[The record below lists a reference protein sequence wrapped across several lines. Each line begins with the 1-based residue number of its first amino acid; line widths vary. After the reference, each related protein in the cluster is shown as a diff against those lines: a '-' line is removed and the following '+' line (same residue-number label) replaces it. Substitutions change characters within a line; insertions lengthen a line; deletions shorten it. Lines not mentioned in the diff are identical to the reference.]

1 MIPEKYRLK
10 NTIKYPTSIII
21 GGLNKLGLEIA
32 DSLIEQGGYVIIVDT
47 YTPEADAKLS
57 VFSNSA
63 LVSFLD
69 YTAIPHID
77 EDIRRLDYI
86 FYFQHQSED
95 LNKKISTSE
104 FLNLSNYL
112 DASLNLAKKFNAK
125 FLLTTSIKAHQLIL
139 SRQDLNLEFGYGTS
153 SSRHT
158 IYTEMELQKYAES
171 LAIEYFERD
180 KLDTR
185 IIRLGELIG
194 DGIDF
199 NDSTAFSEILLDAVT
214 NNQIRL
220 RKDGLD
226 TEWYVNI
233 LDAAYGIIKAQFSRV
248 TTGEIYSLTYETP
261 FTNLSVAYKIQEYDS
276 DVREIVFIDE
286 TDNLPALKLYK
297 PAPNLSSIGWSP
309 KVNFDKAVKQSL
321 AAAKIFMLET
331 RALPKGNSNLVDKI
345 KGFLAIAETDV
356 TMSPEAG
363 AVSRLISERKR
374 QEELKKQSINSA
386 ALATQKRRKPK
397 RTFKEKLNDGVWEF
411 FRGLGESF
419 NIFKNKSPTQIVVM
433 LSIILVLVIFYI
445 NYFSPIIALGRNML
459 ILYPEIATI
468 EENVNKG
475 NFTDIKSN
483 LDTVSFHFE
492 DTRNIFAKFQGV
504 ASLLALDKQYNEVQ
518 KNLEAYSLFI
528 DGAKNLSKGLEPFNS
543 YLKSLQNN
551 TLSRAATDSYISLSS
566 SGLDYSE
573 FFSKLNNS
581 LPYVQD
587 GVTKIQK
594 SSGVIESLDY
604 TIIPDFLAQNLSP
617 LNKRIISIADVTED
631 MGTVKYLDSILGID
645 SPKTY
650 LFLIL
655 DNTIPTPLGGYI
667 SAYAMITMNK
677 GSIVEAVVQSTD
689 DTNFKFGSLSDSDIQ
704 LINLRKFGIKTKANI
719 TINDLSSIKDID
731 DFNSIITKVFKDS
744 FSRDLSG
751 VVTINTDSL
760 NSLVQFVSQNTSK
773 TTEIN
778 SVTFGNDDL
787 LKQVNLAQSDNGNL
801 RSRNAVLAQ
810 LAGFVVNNAIDV
822 FKSNSAGLVSTL
834 TNSALNRDILI
845 SISDLDYQDYIV
857 SKDFNQSAILNNS
870 LPVDIAFSIYDPK
883 YLGSDKIPSF
893 TVAIESQINSDL
905 SLDNRINFKFPQLA
919 STSEVSLCL
928 PASISDSLIT
938 VDNIPVERYIK
949 TSYNEQKCTNIQ
961 IISESSVGLKW
972 KTSTVGKLT
981 SDSLREI
988 SYGILKI
995 RGSSNTL
1002 DMKVTADALL
1012 KVEDFVPRVGQNGN
1026 SFAFTSQPK
1035 NDTYVKIVL
1044 KK

>member
-1 MIPEKYRLK
+1 
-10 NTIKYPTSIII
+10 
-21 GGLNKLGLEIA
+21 
-32 DSLIEQGGYVIIVDT
+32 
-47 YTPEADAKLS
+47 
-57 VFSNSA
+57 
-63 LVSFLD
+63 
-69 YTAIPHID
+69 
-77 EDIRRLDYI
+77 
-86 FYFQHQSED
+86 
-95 LNKKISTSE
+95 
-104 FLNLSNYL
+104 
-112 DASLNLAKKFNAK
+112 
-125 FLLTTSIKAHQLIL
+125 
-139 SRQDLNLEFGYGTS
+139 
-153 SSRHT
+153 
-158 IYTEMELQKYAES
+158 
-171 LAIEYFERD
+171 
-180 KLDTR
+180 
-185 IIRLGELIG
+185 
-194 DGIDF
+194 
-199 NDSTAFSEILLDAVT
+199 
-214 NNQIRL
+214 
-220 RKDGLD
+220 
-226 TEWYVNI
+226 
-233 LDAAYGIIKAQFSRV
+233 
-248 TTGEIYSLTYETP
+248 
-261 FTNLSVAYKIQEYDS
+261 
-276 DVREIVFIDE
+276 
-286 TDNLPALKLYK
+286 
-297 PAPNLSSIGWSP
+297 
-309 KVNFDKAVKQSL
+309 
-321 AAAKIFMLET
+321 
-331 RALPKGNSNLVDKI
+331 
-345 KGFLAIAETDV
+345 
-356 TMSPEAG
+356 
-363 AVSRLISERKR
+363 
-374 QEELKKQSINSA
+374 
-386 ALATQKRRKPK
+386 
-397 RTFKEKLNDGVWEF
+397 
-411 FRGLGESF
+411 
-419 NIFKNKSPTQIVVM
+419 
-433 LSIILVLVIFYI
+433 
-445 NYFSPIIALGRNML
+445 
-459 ILYPEIATI
+459 
-468 EENVNKG
+468 
-475 NFTDIKSN
+475 
-483 LDTVSFHFE
+483 
-492 DTRNIFAKFQGV
+492 
-504 ASLLALDKQYNEVQ
+504 
-518 KNLEAYSLFI
+518 
-528 DGAKNLSKGLEPFNS
+528 
-543 YLKSLQNN
+543 
-551 TLSRAATDSYISLSS
+551 
-566 SGLDYSE
+566 LDYSE